1 MGRLF
6 MESSRLLNYL
16 SLDYGAISRLK
27 DLLEDIV
34 LRLFVLGFRI
44 SIGLVIIFVAIAMKL
59 DYLLS
64 KVGI

>member
-1 MGRLF
+1 